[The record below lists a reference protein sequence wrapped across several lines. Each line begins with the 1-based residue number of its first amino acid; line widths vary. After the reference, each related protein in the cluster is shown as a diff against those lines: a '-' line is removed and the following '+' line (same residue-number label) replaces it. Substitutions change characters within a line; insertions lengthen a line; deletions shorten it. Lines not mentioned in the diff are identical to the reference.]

1 MIRLDDIEQGTPEWF
16 AARVGIPSASNFDK
30 IFTSKGAKSAQSKAF
45 MNTLL
50 AEYITGEKAS
60 LKQTEWMERGIELE
74 ADARTAYEFITDES
88 VEETGIVY
96 ADELRLISCS
106 PDGLMATK
114 GLEIKCPAPGTHIG
128 YLIDQK
134 LPATYVQ
141 QVQGSMYVTGLLQ
154 WDFMSFHPDMK
165 PVIITVERDD
175 KLISAIDEIMQEFI
189 EAMLSKREQ
198 LEYLIAA

>member
-1 MIRLDDIEQGTPEWF
+1 MIRLDDIDQGTPEWF

-50 AEYITGEKAS
+50 AEFITGEKAS
-60 LKQTEWMERGIELE
+60 VKQTEWMERGIELE

-96 ADELRLISCS
+96 ADELRLVSCS
-106 PDGLMATK
+106 PDGLMQTK
-114 GLEIKCPAPGTHIG
+114 GLEIKCPSPGVHIG

-134 LPATYVQ
+134 LPTTYVQ

-154 WDFMSFHPDMK
+154 WDFMSYHPDMK
-165 PVIITVERDD
+165 PVIITVDRDE
-175 KLISAIDEIMQEFI
+175 KLITAIDEIMQDFI
-189 EAMLSKREQ
+189 EAMLEKREQ
-198 LEYLIAA
+198 LEYLCAA

>member
-1 MIRLDDIEQGTPEWF
+1 MIRLDNIEQGSPEWF
-16 AARVGIPSASNFDK
+16 TARVGIPSASNFDK

-50 AEYITGEKAS
+50 AEWVTGDKAS
-60 LKQTEWMERGIELE
+60 VKQTEWMERGIELE
-74 ADARTAYEFITDES
+74 ADARTAYEFITDET

-96 ADELRLISCS
+96 ADELRLVSCS
-106 PDGLMATK
+106 PDGLMKTK

-134 LPATYVQ
+134 LPTTYVQ
-141 QVQGSMYVTGLLQ
+141 QVQGSMYVTGLLE
-154 WDFMSFHPDMK
+154 WDFMSYHPDMK

-175 KLISAIDEIMQEFI
+175 KLITTIDEIMQEFI
-189 EAMLSKREQ
+189 ETMLSKREQ
-198 LEYLIAA
+198 LEYLVAA